1 MKKLYTVAIMFLLC
15 GMVAGC
21 GNTPA
26 TPSASENETEKE
38 DGRITIGFSQL
49 GAESDWRSM
58 NTESMKTTFT
68 TAKGYQLIFED
79 GQQKQANQITAIR
92 NFIQQ
97 GVDYIVLAPVT
108 ETGWDTVLEEARDA
122 GIPVIIVDRMVAVED
137 ESLFSCWV
145 GSDFVL
151 EGQKSAEWL
160 YQYTVQKE
168 IAPEDIHIVNI
179 QGTLG
184 ASAQIGRTKGLED
197 AVSKYGWDLLEEATG
212 DFTQAKGE
220 EVMAELL
227 KKYSELNVVYCENDN
242 EALGAIEAIEE
253 AGRTVG
259 SDIENGEIMVLSF
272 DGVNRSAVQYAIEG
286 KISCITECNPL
297 HGPRVEAI
305 IQSLEAGET
314 PEKFEYVDEAIYS
327 AYDGIKDLTV
337 EGQKY
342 QVTILTPDM
351 MEEEQ

>member
-1 MKKLYTVAIMFLLC
+1 MKKLYAAMIAFLLC
-15 GMVAGC
+15 IMVAGC
-21 GNTPA
+21 GSTPA
-26 TPSASENETEKE
+26 TNAISETETE

-58 NTESMKTTFT
+58 NTESMKTTFST
-68 TAKGYQLIFED
+68 TRGYNLIIED

-108 ETGWDTVLEEARDA
+108 ENGWETVLGEAQDA

-137 ESLFSCWV
+137 DSLFSCWV
-145 GSDFVL
+145 GSDFEL
-151 EGQKSAEWL
+151 EGQKAAEWL
-160 YQYTVQKE
+160 HQYSILNE
-168 IAPEDIHIVNI
+168 IAPEALHIVNI

-184 ASAQIGRTKGLED
+184 ASAQLGRTKALED
-197 AVSKYGWDLLEEATG
+197 AVAEFGWDLLEEAPG

-227 KKYSELNVVYCENDN
+227 DKYSQLNVVYCENDN
-242 EALGAIEAIEE
+242 EALGAIEAIED
-253 AGRTVG
+253 AGRVVG
-259 SDIENGEIMVLSF
+259 SDIANGEIMVLSF
-272 DGVNRSAVQYAIEG
+272 DGVNHSAVQYAVEG
-286 KISCITECNPL
+286 KISCITECNPM

-305 IQSLEAGET
+305 IEALEAGQT

-327 AYDGIKDLTV
+327 SFDQITELTI
-337 EGQKY
+337 QNQSY
-342 QVTILTPDM
+342 PVTILTPDM
-351 MEEEQ
+351 PEL